1 MKRIAKKLLYCFFT
15 AAFSFFTVIAFAQV
29 KFTAMANSNTIARD
43 EVVQVE
49 YLIENVSHVSQF
61 VPPSFKNFQILSGPN
76 YSSGWSFVNGN
87 LNQYVSIGYVLKP
100 LTTGKLNLPAATAK
114 ISGKS
119 ISSNT
124 VSVEVLN
131 AYSGSNSARNFVQ
144 GNAPPAPGSLNA
156 VEDFILRKGEDP
168 IEKIKKN
175 LFLKVDVDKKTCYE
189 GEPVVASYKLYT
201 RIKSESKVVKRPSFN
216 GFSVYD
222 MVDPE
227 SQTPSRERLNGKEY
241 NVYLIRKAQLYP
253 LESGKLELEP
263 VEVENKVT
271 FIKSDYA
278 NLNPIQFDQLLRSY
292 DEGNDS
298 NNETE
303 THNLTLNSDPVT
315 IEVKALPDTGRPLS
329 FNGAVGNFAVSAVVD
344 KTNLAANEM
353 ATVKLVVTG
362 RGNLPVVNAP
372 DLVLPDGFE
381 KYEPKVVE
389 NINKFESPISGS
401 KVFEYRFSPRKQGAY
416 IIPSVEFSYFN
427 PRTKNFEKAKTDSMV
442 LQVSA
447 PVASASPKIDPA
459 TEAASVQEESEDGT
473 SDWLTSKWV
482 WSLPV
487 LAVAGLGVI
496 QNRRLKKKT
505 RMVAESLKK
514 RELQQQ
520 IAALAAAKAAQPFH
534 PGPFMEARRLLMDG
548 QNGNQF
554 YEELSRSLWQYFG
567 DRFNIRP
574 SDLNQPTVT
583 RHLYERGF
591 DETVVDQFHLII
603 NQCEWALYT
612 PQHNESDMQS
622 AFDLAED
629 LIRSVEQKNS

>member
-1 MKRIAKKLLYCFFT
+1 MKRIAKKLLYSFFT
-15 AAFSFFTVIAFAQV
+15 AALSIFSVFAFAQV
-29 KFTAMANSNTIARD
+29 KFTAMANNNTIARD

-49 YLIENVSHVSQF
+49 YLIENVTRVNQF

-119 ISSNT
+119 ISSNS
-124 VSVEVLN
+124 VSIEVLN
-131 AYSGSNSARNFVQ
+131 ATSGVNSARNYVQ

-156 VEDFILRKGEDP
+156 VEDFVLRKGEDP

-175 LFLKVDVDKKTCYE
+175 LFLKVEVDKKTCYE

-201 RIKSESKVVKRPSFN
+201 RIKSESKVLKRPSFN

-227 SQTPSRERLNGKEY
+227 SQTPGRERLNGKEY

-271 FIKSDYA
+271 FIKADYA
-278 NLNPIQFDQLLRSY
+278 NLNAIQFDQLLRSY
-292 DEGNDS
+292 DEGNDPNS
-298 NNETE
+298 ETE
-303 THNLTLNSDPVT
+303 THNLTLSSDPVT

-329 FNGAVGNFAVSAVVD
+329 FNGAVGNFAVNAVVD

-362 RGNLPVVNAP
+362 KGNLPVVNAP
-372 DLVLPDGFE
+372 DLDLPDGFE

-389 NINKFESPISGS
+389 NINKFEAPISGS
-401 KVFEYRFSPRKQGAY
+401 KVFEYRFSPRKQGSY
-416 IIPSVEFSYFN
+416 IIPSVEFSFFN
-427 PRTKNFEKAKTDSMV
+427 PRTKNFEKTKTDSMV

-447 PVASASPKIDPA
+447 AVASASPKIDP
-459 TEAASVQEESEDGT
+459 EEEASVQSSDDGIVG
-473 SDWLTSKWV
+473 WLTSKWV

-487 LAVAGLGVI
+487 LAVAGLGVV

-505 RMVAESLKK
+505 RLVAESLKK
-514 RELQQQ
+514 RELKQQA
-520 IAALAAAKAAQPFH
+520 AALAAAEAAQLFN
-534 PGPFMEARRLLMDG
+534 PGPFLEARRLLVAG

-554 YEELSRSLWQYFG
+554 YEELSRALWQYFG
-567 DRFNIRP
+567 DRFGIRP
-574 SDLNQPTVT
+574 SELNQPTVT
-583 RHLYERGF
+583 RHLYERGY
-591 DETVVDQFHLII
+591 DETVVEQFHLII

-629 LIRSVEQKNS
+629 LIRSVEQK